1 MRLSQYAK
9 HMNIS
14 YKPAYRWYKAGW
26 LDAYQLP
33 TRTIIVR
40 EPVAQQRVSK
50 IALYARVS
58 EAYQKDDLARQL
70 QRLRDY
76 AAAKGY
82 TVSKE
87 VVELASGLND
97 SRPKLAKL
105 LTDTTIST
113 IIVEHKDRLTRFGFE
128 YIRKLL
134 EVQQRRIEVVFEMD
148 TNDELVD
155 DFVAIITS
163 MSARLYGRRNS
174 KRRAQSIQYYLTQNA
189 AWLCCYYGAIIA
201 AWKRKLLG
209 ILVSTRGIRPTC

>member
-9 HMNIS
+9 HMNIT
-14 YKPAYRWYKAGW
+14 YKTAYRWWEKGL

-40 EPVAQQRVSK
+40 EPVAQQPAAKV
-50 IALYARVS
+50 ALYARVS
-58 EAYQKDDLARQL
+58 SADQKVDLERQI

-82 TVSKE
+82 NVSKE

-105 LTDTTIST
+105 LTDTTIGT
-113 IIVEHKDRLTRFGFE
+113 IIVEHKDRLTRFGFQ
-128 YIRKLL
+128 YIRQLL
-134 EVQQRRIEVVFEMD
+134 EVQNRRIDLIFETD

-163 MSARLYGRRNS
+163 TSARLYGRRNS
-174 KRRAQSIQYYLTQNA
+174 KRRANSLIQSLAQASEPDQICA
-189 AWLCCYYGAIIA
+189 
-201 AWKRKLLG
+201 
-209 ILVSTRGIRPTC
+209 

>member
-1 MRLSQYAK
+1 MLGWEVLHQA
-9 HMNIS
+9 
-14 YKPAYRWYKAGW
+14 AY
-26 LDAYQLP
+26 LLF
-33 TRTIIVR
+33 
-40 EPVAQQRVSK
+40 
-50 IALYARVS
+50 
-58 EAYQKDDLARQL
+58 
-70 QRLRDY
+70 LRDY

-105 LTDTTIST
+105 LTDTTSST

-134 EVQQRRIEVVFEMD
+134 EVQQRRIEVVFETD

-155 DFVAIITS
+155 DFVAISTS

-174 KRRAQSIQYYLTQNA
+174 KRRAHSIQQYLTQNA
-189 AWLCCYYGAIIA
+189 A
-201 AWKRKLLG
+201 
-209 ILVSTRGIRPTC
+209 

>member
-1 MRLSQYAK
+1 MRLSHYAK
-9 HMNIS
+9 HMHIS
-14 YKPAYRWYKAGW
+14 YKTAYRWYKKDL

-40 EPVAQQRVSK
+40 EPVEKQSASK

-58 EAYQKDDLARQL
+58 SADQKDDLTRQL

-82 TVSKE
+82 TVAKE

-105 LTDTTIST
+105 LTDTTIGT

-134 EVQQRRIEVVFEMD
+134 EVQQRRIEVVFETD

-163 MSARLYGRRNS
+163 MSARLYGRRNT
-174 KRRAQSIQYYLTQNA
+174 KRRAQTIQQYLQVA
-189 AWLCCYYGAIIA
+189 A
-201 AWKRKLLG
+201 
-209 ILVSTRGIRPTC
+209 

>member
-1 MRLSQYAK
+1 
-9 HMNIS
+9 MNIS
-14 YKPAYRWYKAGW
+14 YKTAYRWYKAGL

-40 EPVAQQRVSK
+40 EPLAQQPVSK
-50 IALYARVS
+50 IALHVRVS
-58 EAYQKDDLARQL
+58 SADQKDDLARQL

-76 AAAKGY
+76 AAARGY
-82 TVSKE
+82 IVAKE
-87 VVELASGLND
+87 VVEIASGLND

-113 IIVEHKDRLTRFGFE
+113 FIVEHKDRLTRFGFE

-134 EVQQRRIEVVFEMD
+134 EIQQRRIKVVFETD

-174 KRRAQSIQYYLTQNA
+174 QRRARSIQQYLTQNTA
-189 AWLCCYYGAIIA
+189 
-201 AWKRKLLG
+201 
-209 ILVSTRGIRPTC
+209 

>member
-9 HMNIS
+9 HMNIT
-14 YKPAYRWYKAGW
+14 YKTAYRWYKAGL

-40 EPVAQQRVSK
+40 EPETQQRASK

-58 EAYQKDDLARQL
+58 SADQKDDLTRQL
-70 QRLRDY
+70 HRLRDY

-82 TVSKE
+82 SVSKE
-87 VVELASGLND
+87 VIELASGLND

-128 YIRKLL
+128 YIRQLL
-134 EVQQRRIEVVFEMD
+134 EVQQRRIEVVFETD

-155 DFVAIITS
+155 VFVAIITS

-174 KRRAQSIQYYLTQNA
+174 KRRTQTIQQYLTQNA
-189 AWLCCYYGAIIA
+189 A
-201 AWKRKLLG
+201 
-209 ILVSTRGIRPTC
+209 